1 MILLLESIVRCSS
14 TSLFFSMKTSLSHLP
29 KEKKDELKSI
39 VKTLLEYKE
48 VEMIIL
54 FGSYAT
60 GNYVHSDRYEED
72 GIIYEYQSDY
82 DLLII
87 LSKNRYA
94 DNFSFV
100 YGITKKLNKLRL
112 LTPISPIYEGVE
124 FVNQQLSEGNYFF
137 NDIKTEGILLYTSKR
152 KQLAR
157 KRKLSIE
164 EIKQQ
169 AQDYFDE
176 WFESANGF
184 FRQFKY
190 AFKDKDHKIAAF
202 QLHQAT
208 ERYYHTLTLVFTGYK
223 HKTHN
228 LEELGKIASTLN
240 LEYKKIFPQ
249 QTAKE
254 KHHFSL
260 LQTAYI
266 DSRYK
271 KGYTINKEELEYLS
285 ARVIKLKNLTEKVC
299 QEKVESFT
307 K

>member
-1 MILLLESIVRCSS
+1 
-14 TSLFFSMKTSLSHLP
+14 MKTSLAHLP
-29 KEKKDELKSI
+29 KEKKDELKKI
-39 VKTLLEYKE
+39 VKTLLEFKE

-60 GNYVHSDRYEED
+60 GKYVHSDRYEED

-87 LSKNRYA
+87 LSQNGQA
-94 DNFSFV
+94 NNLPFI
-100 YGITKKLNKLRL
+100 YGITEKLNKLKS
-112 LTPISPIYEGVE
+112 LTPISSIYEGAD
-124 FVNQQLSEGNYFF
+124 FVNEQLSEGNYFF
-137 NDIKTEGILLYTSKR
+137 NDIKSEGILLYTSKR

-164 EIKQQ
+164 EIKKQ

-176 WFESANGF
+176 WFESADNF
-184 FRQFKY
+184 CSLHLDALEKEMY
-190 AFKDKDHKIAAF
+190 KESAFL
-202 QLHQAT
+202 LHQAT

-228 LEELGKIASTLN
+228 LEELGRIASILN
-240 LEYKKIFPQ
+240 LEYKKIFPRH
-249 QTAKE
+249 TEIE

-260 LQTAYI
+260 LQKAYI

-271 KGYTINKEELEYLS
+271 KGYRINREELEYLS
-285 ARVIKLKNLTEKVC
+285 KRVVKLRDLTEKVC
-299 QEKVESFT
+299 KTKIKSFT